1 MVKIYLRGPMDDY
14 TLPLNPEYTESLVFL
29 KKAPGVPPESVQVEV
44 KDDIARDL
52 LTSPRANFR
61 TVDPAEMDRLF
72 PPDAPRTTRRGRRG
86 DTKTSLPA
94 NSPAVEKDNETPVNP
109 LVPVN
114 VNDPLVKEAIN
125 DPTRTR

>member
-1 MVKIYLRGPMDDY
+1 MVKIYLRGPMDEY
-14 TLPLNPEYTESLVFL
+14 TLPLNPEYTESLVFT
-29 KKAPGVPPESVQVEV
+29 KKAPGIPPDSVALEV
-44 KDDIARDL
+44 KDDFARDL

-72 PPDAPRTTRRGRRG
+72 PPDAPKASHRGRRG

-94 NSPAVEKDNETPVNP
+94 NSPAVEQNSETPVNP
-109 LVPVN
+109 LVPIN
-114 VNDPLVKEAIN
+114 LDDPVVKEAIN